1 MRSATCFMAA
11 ALALGLAGTAS
22 AQTGQTY
29 PATTQSSNIGPSVSH
44 WTASGFVGSGFG
56 TQGDALGIDENAGA
70 LAFGGQF
77 AYLWHG
83 FLGPEFI
90 ADWAPTFDVTSPFVD
105 NNPRLATY
113 MANLMGAFPL
123 GSEGQVVPYASG
135 GFGGIGIR
143 ADVIDLAAADGV
155 SSNSEMRLGTNLGG
169 GVMAFASR
177 RIGFRGDVR
186 YYAASTDDTL
196 NQGISPQGEIVQ
208 RLISGLSFW
217 RTTGGVTFRW

>member
-1 MRSATCFMAA
+1 MAA

-29 PATTQSSNIGPSVSH
+29 PATTQSGNIGPSVSH

-70 LAFGGQF
+70 LAFGGQL

-155 SSNSEMRLGTNLGG
+155 SANSEMRLGTNLGG
-169 GVMAFASR
+169 GVIAFASR

-186 YYAASTDDTL
+186 YYHASEDNNI
-196 NQGISPQGEIVQ
+196 NQGISPQGEVVQ
-208 RLISGLSFW
+208 RLISGLKFW
-217 RTTGGVTFRW
+217 RTTGGVSFRW

>member
-11 ALALGLAGTAS
+11 ALALGLAGTAA

-29 PATTQSSNIGPSVSH
+29 PATTQSTNIGPSISH
-44 WTASGFVGSGFG
+44 WTASGFIGSGFG
-56 TQGDALGIDENAGA
+56 TQGDALGIDENAGGV
-70 LAFGGQF
+70 AFGGQL

-83 FLGPEFI
+83 FVGPEFI

-105 NNPRLATY
+105 NNPRLASY
-113 MANLMGAFPL
+113 MANLIGAFPL

-135 GFGGIGIR
+135 GFGGIGMR
-143 ADVIDLAAADGV
+143 ADVIDLTAPDRV
-155 SSNSEMRLGTNLGG
+155 SGNSEMRLGTNLGAG
-169 GVMAFASR
+169 IMAFASR
-177 RIGFRGDVR
+177 RVGFRGDIR
-186 YYAASTDDTL
+186 HYSASTDDTL
-196 NQGISPQGEIVQ
+196 NDGISVQGQIVQ